1 MKYSYKRL
9 VKKYRKQL
17 KKQARYWAPYDFDY
31 LIDFMRTC
39 VEGIKEYYEVN
50 LNVFAEDTRSPN
62 RKEIATKLYNS
73 LEEFAEAESDTALKT
88 FCDCFYSYVR
98 ELWD

>member
-9 VKKYRKQL
+9 VRKYRKQL
-17 KKQARYWAPYDFDY
+17 KKQARDWAPFDFNY

-39 VEGIKEYYEVN
+39 VEGIKEYYEAN
-50 LNVFAEDTRSPN
+50 FNVFSEDTRSPN
-62 RKEIATKLYNS
+62 RQEIATKLYNS
-73 LEEFAEAESDTALKT
+73 LEEFAAFESDEALKT